1 MLKDETSKTDVVRGD
16 FSIPFHADPED
27 WRYLLINEAHPLNPE
42 YTVKLAP
49 TRNGQF
55 VDQRIV
61 YQLEKM
67 IDDAAKEGYSLIIC
81 SSYRDYERQNE
92 LQKESISQYMDKG
105 LSYHDAFSG

>member
-1 MLKDETSKTDVVRGD
+1 
-16 FSIPFHADPED
+16 
-27 WRYLLINEAHPLNPE
+27 
-42 YTVKLAP
+42 
-49 TRNGQF
+49 
-55 VDQRIV
+55 
-61 YQLEKM
+61 M